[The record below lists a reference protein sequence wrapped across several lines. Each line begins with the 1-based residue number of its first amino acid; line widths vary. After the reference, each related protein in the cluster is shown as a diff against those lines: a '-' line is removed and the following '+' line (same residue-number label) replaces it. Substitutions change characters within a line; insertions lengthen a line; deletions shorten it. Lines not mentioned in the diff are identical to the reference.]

1 MRFPEIWTDQ
11 PLGSR
16 EGVEEELLGRVV
28 LIDRLAIVLAH
39 EREQAGPLVL
49 PDGCLVITVNN
60 DLVARTL
67 ATERRKKGF
76 RLWVAH

>member
-1 MRFPEIWTDQ
+1 MRFPEIRTDQ

-28 LIDRLAIVLAH
+28 LIDGLAIVLTH
-39 EREQAGPLVL
+39 EREEAGSLVL

-60 DLVARTL
+60 DLIA
-67 ATERRKKGF
+67 
-76 RLWVAH
+76 